1 MILPSGVFGP
11 DAFSTN
17 KRRKFLAERASW
29 CDGYEVPCR
38 LVQYYPKEIKE
49 ACRQYLAGHGSGYQT
64 VDVVSVTETVTG
76 ATATTTADGGC
87 L

>member
-11 DAFSTN
+11 DAFTTN
-17 KRRKFLAERASW
+17 KRHKFLAERASW
-29 CDGYEVPCR
+29 CDGYDVPCR

-49 ACRQYLAGHGSGYQT
+49 ACRQYLTGRGVDYQT
-64 VDVVSVTETVTG
+64 ADVISITETVTG
-76 ATATTTADGGC
+76 ATAMAAVDGGC